1 MGFATVCFVQGFRVF
16 DKFQRFDD
24 LRVPSSGRKAAVILG
39 TASYHWNNRLDQL
52 FNCEG
57 NFRFLP

>member
-24 LRVPSSGRKAAVILG
+24 LRVPSNGRKAAVILG
-39 TASYHWNNRLDQL
+39 NGVVSL
-52 FNCEG
+52 E
-57 NFRFLP
+57 